1 MASHW
6 QGGLAH
12 WDDVERRHAGAGHIA
27 ADWRNLGR
35 AAGTVNCGLRR
46 VEIEPGRWSTPA
58 HCHLAEEEITYVLGG
73 SGLLWQEEQVHEIGA
88 GDCLVF
94 HAAEEV
100 HTLRAGPD
108 GLDALFFG
116 MRVSVEVGELPR
128 AGVGWLGP
136 TWTDVGGGDH
146 PWAREIAV
154 GEPPVSEPSP
164 RPPNVVNIADEQF
177 GEAAWAA
184 GRREP
189 GFRELGDAAG
199 SRLTGL
205 NHETL
210 AQGKLSSPPHCHSA
224 EEEIFV
230 VLDGDGTLELTP
242 SPLARG
248 RGVTDETHPLRAGSV
263 VARPAGT
270 RIAHALRAG
279 DSGLTYLAYGTR
291 EPNDI
296 AYYPRSNKL
305 FWRGVG
311 VISRL
316 EHLDYWDGEADD

>member
-1 MASHW
+1 
-6 QGGLAH
+6 
-12 WDDVERRHAGAGHIA
+12 
-27 ADWRNLGR
+27 
-35 AAGTVNCGLRR
+35 
-46 VEIEPGRWSTPA
+46 
-58 HCHLAEEEITYVLGG
+58 
-73 SGLLWQEEQVHEIGA
+73 
-88 GDCLVF
+88 
-94 HAAEEV
+94 
-100 HTLRAGPD
+100 
-108 GLDALFFG
+108 
-116 MRVSVEVGELPR
+116 
-128 AGVGWLGP
+128 
-136 TWTDVGGGDH
+136 

-224 EEEIFV
+224 EEAIFV

-296 AYYPRSNKL
+296 AYYPHSN
-305 FWRGVG
+305 
-311 VISRL
+311 
-316 EHLDYWDGEADD
+316 